1 MIRWKGGSQPG
12 LFRMLSCHFAEFN
25 QKLLAPLNAVYMN
38 EKGILKGH
46 RVMGPLVAECICN
59 GECLPSI
66 LRPNCKFFTILA
78 LLTGEGIG
86 FLTLNIAVS
95 GFLKKEVF
103 DV

>member
-1 MIRWKGGSQPG
+1 
-12 LFRMLSCHFAEFN
+12 MLSCHFAEFN
-25 QKLLAPLNAVYMN
+25 QELLAPLNAVYMN

-46 RVMGPLVAECICN
+46 RVMGPS
-59 GECLPSI
+59 LPSVFVMVNVSHLSYDQI
-66 LRPNCKFFTILA
+66 ADLFTILA

>member
-1 MIRWKGGSQPG
+1 MVNVSH
-12 LFRMLSCHFAEFN
+12 LSYDQIAN
-25 QKLLAPLNAVYMN
+25 
-38 EKGILKGH
+38 
-46 RVMGPLVAECICN
+46 
-59 GECLPSI
+59 
-66 LRPNCKFFTILA
+66 FFTILA